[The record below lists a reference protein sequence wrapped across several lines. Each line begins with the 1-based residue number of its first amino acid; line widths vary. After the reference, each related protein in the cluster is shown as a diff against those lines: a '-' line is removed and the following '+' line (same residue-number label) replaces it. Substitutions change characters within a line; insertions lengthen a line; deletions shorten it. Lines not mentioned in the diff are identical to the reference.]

1 MTKVNITSPMHPLV
15 DAIVVGDAIIIRAAD
30 DWKATYDA
38 DDICRLVAL
47 TEHAVNPSEDL
58 IEFFD
63 DEFGAWSRR
72 VASFFM
78 HEVVNIEAA
87 LC

>member
-1 MTKVNITSPMHPLV
+1 
-15 DAIVVGDAIIIRAAD
+15 
-30 DWKATYDA
+30 
-38 DDICRLVAL
+38 VAL